1 MSLNYIVFSGIL
13 GQDSEIR
20 YTLAGKPVLE
30 FSLAVTDSQSSEFQQ
45 SVRVIGRRDQAT
57 DLHPQ
62 LKKGTQVI
70 VEGQLV
76 QRKLETG
83 GGHRRKQPE
92 INMDH
97 LTVLNQ
103 PLERNS

>member
-1 MSLNYIVFSGIL
+1 MSLNYIVLSGAL

-30 FSLAVTDSQSSEFQQ
+30 FSLTVSDSQSPEFQH
-45 SVRVIGRRDQAT
+45 SVRVIGRRDHAAE
-57 DLHPQ
+57 LHPQ
-62 LKKGTQVI
+62 LKKGSQVI

-76 QRKLETG
+76 QRTLETG
-83 GGHRRKQPE
+83 VGYRRKQPE

-103 PLERNS
+103 PN